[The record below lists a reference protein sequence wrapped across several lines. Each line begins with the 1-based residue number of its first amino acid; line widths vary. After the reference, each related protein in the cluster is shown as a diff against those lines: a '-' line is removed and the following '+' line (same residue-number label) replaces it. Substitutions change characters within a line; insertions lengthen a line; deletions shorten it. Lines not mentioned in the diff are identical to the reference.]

1 MLGNT
6 DEFTAIQ
13 AMKNVGK
20 GSIGLMA
27 MVLMVANLIV
37 GAKLYNSEEAL
48 AERVQAFSQLE
59 LFTKVVEHV
68 REYYVDGEKVD
79 YDTLIIDGALNGML
93 ESLDPHSQFM
103 DKDMYDDMKED
114 TTGQFGG
121 IGIVISVEDGILTV
135 VAPMEGTPGF
145 DAGIRTDDRIIEID
159 GVSTEGLALSEA
171 VNRLRGIP
179 GSQVT
184 MKVLRP
190 ENSDIMEVSITRSI
204 INVASVKDAN
214 VNEEGIGYIRI
225 ISFDQRSADL
235 LQKGL
240 EDMIDQGMKGLVLD
254 LRNNPGGLLTAA
266 IEVSQKFLD
275 KKDPVVFTQG
285 RDLASRK
292 TYRAR
297 GAHHYKDFPLVILIN
312 SGSASASE
320 IVAGAL
326 QDHKRAILVGQRS
339 FGKGSVQSVLPMD
352 GGSAIR
358 LTTARYYTPSERV
371 IHKRGIMPDIVV
383 DIDPVDWQRIL
394 QARTRPYSDTGKES
408 QDVEDPQ
415 LDRAIDVVKGIMLFQ
430 TRKQDQ
436 LKQMAQRRSATA
448 EL

>member
-27 MVLMVANLIV
+27 MALMIANLIV

-48 AERVQAFSQLE
+48 AERMQAFSQLE

-145 DAGIRTDDRIIEID
+145 DVGIRTDDRIIEID
-159 GVSTEGLALSEA
+159 GASTEGLALSEA
-171 VNRLRGIP
+171 VNRLRGVP

-190 ENSDIMEVSITRSI
+190 ENSDIMDFSITRSI
-204 INVASVKDAN
+204 INVPSVKDAH

-240 EDMIDQGMKGLVLD
+240 EDMIDQGMKSLVLD

-285 RDLASRK
+285 RDFASRK

-383 DIDPVDWQRIL
+383 DIDPVAWQRIL
-394 QARTRPYSDTGKES
+394 QGRTRPYSGTGEES

-415 LDRAIDVVKGIMLFQ
+415 LDRAIDVLKGIMLFQ
-430 TRKQDQ
+430 ARKQDQ

>member
-1 MLGNT
+1 
-6 DEFTAIQ
+6 
-13 AMKNVGK
+13 MKNIGK

-27 MVLMVANLIV
+27 MVLMIANLIV

-79 YDTLIIDGALNGML
+79 YDSLIIDGALNGML

-159 GVSTEGLALSEA
+159 GASTEGFALSEA
-171 VNRLRGIP
+171 VKRLRGVP
-179 GSQVT
+179 GSHVT

-190 ENSDIMEVSITRSI
+190 ENSDVMDFSITRSV

-214 VNEEGIGYIRI
+214 VNEDGIGYIRI

-285 RDLASRK
+285 RDFASRK

-394 QARTRPYSDTGKES
+394 QRRTRPYSSTGEES

-415 LDRAIDVVKGIMLFQ
+415 LDRAIDVLKGIMLFQ
-430 TRKQDQ
+430 ARKQDQ
-436 LKQMAQRRSATA
+436 LKQMVQRRSATS